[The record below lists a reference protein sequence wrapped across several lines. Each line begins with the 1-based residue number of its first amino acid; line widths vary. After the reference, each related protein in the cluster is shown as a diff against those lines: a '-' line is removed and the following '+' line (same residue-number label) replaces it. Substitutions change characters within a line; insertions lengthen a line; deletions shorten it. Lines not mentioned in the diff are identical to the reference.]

1 MSTEDLLTRYRE
13 LRGFV
18 AEFQTAAIDSTPVAV
33 MMEQAKRL
41 GLVEHGALRPG
52 SRTEMTMVFDM
63 IVHTAKEGRTRGIDR
78 IAKQKA
84 PPADSTAA
92 TVMRALQ
99 TAEFAVWRVEG
110 PHPEAGVLAHDLL
123 RRQSFWLLDEWLS
136 RSAKKGDRFVARLM
150 EMGDYKI
157 SCGVIVP
164 LNDTVFELAA
174 ADARAV
180 KAPTAEAMLKD
191 RRFAE
196 IFYRAAV
203 AGGAMRGVAFRDPE
217 EIGQPS
223 PPRG

>member
-1 MSTEDLLTRYRE
+1 
-13 LRGFV
+13 V
-18 AEFQTAAIDSTPVAV
+18 
-33 MMEQAKRL
+33 
-41 GLVEHGALRPG
+41 
-52 SRTEMTMVFDM
+52 
-63 IVHTAKEGRTRGIDR
+63 
-78 IAKQKA
+78 
-84 PPADSTAA
+84 
-92 TVMRALQ
+92 
-99 TAEFAVWRVEG
+99 
-110 PHPEAGVLAHDLL
+110 
-123 RRQSFWLLDEWLS
+123 LS

-150 EMGDYKI
+150 DMGGYKI

-223 PPRG
+223 SPRG